1 MDEKLSQALER
12 SNFMTTFSTQKR
24 LLWEKYQDDL
34 VVYTNGHELMITQ
47 DLITFCSTLLTKNR
61 QDVILIDANNLP
73 FYVEDLSEFLDNILD
88 QYAQASN
95 NYYQSYNDL
104 KKTRSVEGLV
114 NL

>member
-12 SNFMTTFSTQKR
+12 SNFMATFNTQKR

-34 VVYTNGHELMITQ
+34 VFYSNGHEIVITQ
-47 DLITFCSTLLTKNR
+47 SLITFCSTLLDKNR
-61 QDVILIDANNLP
+61 QDIILTDANNLP
-73 FYVEDLSEFLDNILD
+73 FFVNDLEQFVEDILD
-88 QYAQASN
+88 QYATASN
-95 NYYQSYNDL
+95 EYYQSYNDL

>member
-12 SNFMTTFSTQKR
+12 SNFMVTLSTQKK

-34 VVYTNGHELMITQ
+34 AFYVNGHEITITQ
-47 DLITFCSTLLTKNR
+47 DLISFCNTLLSNNK
-61 QDVILIDANNLP
+61 QDIILTDANNLP
-73 FYVEDLSEFLDNILD
+73 FYVEDLSDFLDNIID
-88 QYAQASN
+88 RYAQASN